1 MTAQLLFEYRDN
13 CWECALLKDGQLY
26 AYRKEHSG
34 IAAEQIY
41 LSKADRIIRGTEA
54 VFVKLTDKENGYL
67 PYSEIKGIISVPPR
81 SGEKLLLQVKK
92 PPVQQKCA
100 YMTCDITLAG
110 KYVILL
116 PFGNRISVSSH
127 IDSENDISRLKALAA
142 NIRPSGMGL
151 IMREEASSCQENDIR
166 AELQELLER
175 WQHIQK
181 SAAAAT
187 APALIDSGLTPVE
200 KMLRD
205 TKCTVCEIVTNVP
218 DSFDGISVPVRS
230 APHPMMLYNIQGKLE
245 KSLRRKI
252 WLDCGGNLIVDVCE
266 ALTVF
271 DVNSAK
277 DLGSKKGAQD
287 TIVRLNVEAAKEIA
301 RLLRLRSIGGI
312 VLIDFVDMQKEE
324 DRKTVIAALEEA
336 LKDDPVKTIIHG
348 FTALGLL
355 EISRKK
361 TSDPLTSAPE
371 TPCPHCK
378 GTGIL
383 ENKHE

>member
-41 LSKADRIIRGTEA
+41 LSKADRVIRGTEA

-81 SGEKLLLQVKK
+81 SGKKLLLQVKK

-142 NIRPSGMGL
+142 KIRPTKMGL
-151 IMREEASSCQENDIR
+151 IMREEASFCQENDIR

-277 DLGSKKGAQD
+277 DLGSKKGVQN
-287 TIVRLNVEAAKEIA
+287 TIARLNVEAAKEIA

-324 DRKTVIAALEEA
+324 DRNAVIAALEEA
-336 LKDDPVKTIIHG
+336 LKDDPVKTVIHG